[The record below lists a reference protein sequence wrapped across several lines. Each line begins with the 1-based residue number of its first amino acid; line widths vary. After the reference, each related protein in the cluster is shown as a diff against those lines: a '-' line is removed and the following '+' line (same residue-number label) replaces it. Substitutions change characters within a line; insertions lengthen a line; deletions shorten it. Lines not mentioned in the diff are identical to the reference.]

1 MESQQVRWFTTT
13 YDGIVRVLT
22 SKAKVQQAFDLK
34 LPPPTVPT
42 TEYNAI
48 WDTGAT
54 GSSITSRVVAECGLK
69 PTGMCRLRTASGET
83 DACTY
88 FVSLY
93 LPNKVCIPQI
103 RVTEA
108 VLRNA
113 DVLIGM
119 DVIALGDLAISNHQ
133 GKTSMSFRMPSVE
146 CIDLAKQQP
155 ETIQV
160 GNKVFRK
167 VGRNE
172 PCPCGSGKKYKR
184 CHGKQSIPG

>member
-1 MESQQVRWFTTT
+1 MERQQVHGFTTA
-13 YDGIVRVLT
+13 YNGIVRVLT
-22 SKAKVQQAFDLK
+22 SKVRIQQAFDLK

-42 TEYNAI
+42 TEYKAI

-54 GSSITSRVVAECGLK
+54 GTSITSKVATECGLK

-83 DACTY
+83 DTNTY

-93 LPNKVCIPQI
+93 LPNMVCISQI

-108 VLRNA
+108 VLADA

-119 DVIALGDLAISNHQ
+119 DVIAHGDLAITNHQ
-133 GKTSMSFRMPSVE
+133 GKTYMSFRMPSVE
-146 CIDLAKQQP
+146 CIDFGKQQP
-155 ETIQV
+155 ETVQV
-160 GNKVFRK
+160 GAKSFRR

-184 CHGKQSIPG
+184 CCGK